1 MENQTNTEINKQS
14 IEIDHEGLAH
24 LFETRKWTMFLSIL
38 GFIFIGLM
46 MLLSFVMLFIGPKGF
61 SSGVLVFFMMLILI
75 GVYFFP
81 IYYLF
86 KFSELSKVALA
97 NSDSRMMSNA
107 LLYLKKHYRFMGI
120 IAIVIVAI
128 YALIFLFAAIA
139 GTMSSIF

>member
-38 GFIFIGLM
+38 GFVFIGLM
-46 MLLSFVMLFIGPKGF
+46 ILLSLAMLSIGSKGPINGMFLFIMMLLMTGI
-61 SSGVLVFFMMLILI
+61 
-75 GVYFFP
+75 YFFP

-86 KFSELSKVALA
+86 KFSALSKVALA
-97 NSDSRMMSNA
+97 NSDSKMMSNA

-139 GTMSSIF
+139 GSMSSIF

>member
-14 IEIDHEGLAH
+14 MEIDHEGLAH
-24 LFETRKWTMFLSIL
+24 LFETRKWTMFLSVL

-46 MLLSFVMLFIGPKGF
+46 IIISLAMIVIGSKGPANVYVTF
-61 SSGVLVFFMMLILI
+61 TMVLLILV
-75 GVYFFP
+75 VYFFP

-86 KFSELSKVALA
+86 KFSELSKAALA
-97 NSDSRMMSNA
+97 NSDSKMMSNA

-120 IAIVIVAI
+120 IAIVFIAI
-128 YALIFLFAAIA
+128 YALLFLFAAIA